1 MLNVGKHL
9 YLSAISAGENQTFFL
24 CALGVLSGKSIYP
37 KSALG
42 ETFQPFG
49 VKNIPLP
56 KKQDRED

>member
-1 MLNVGKHL
+1 MLNLVKHL
-9 YLSAISAGENQTFFL
+9 SPSEITAGDNEASFL
-24 CALGVLSGKSIYP
+24 CALGVLSGKSTYP

-42 ETFQPFG
+42 ETFQSFG